1 MPQLSTILQVV
12 SDVSLELGTTQLPV
26 TQAVGSSDQDV
37 AQMVA
42 LMANV
47 ADELL
52 LDPPYRDAL
61 GDGNWIYDTGN
72 LVRKSRLTQDTDVV
86 LFDQRLAVDGYRRTF
101 CPSRNTKVQAVFLRS
116 RCSQFEVYVAFERIF
131 RFLAQQ
137 DVVSSPSPVHSR
149 RNIQVDVEVTRIV
162 EIDSDAVVHSDLR

>member
-12 SDVSLELGTTQLPV
+12 SDVSLELGTTQIPV
-26 TQAVGSSDQDV
+26 TQAVGSADQDV

-61 GDGNWIYDTGN
+61 GDGNWIFDAGN
-72 LVRKSRLTQDTDVV
+72 LVRKSRLSQDTNVV
-86 LFDQRLAVDGYRRTF
+86 LFDQRLAVDGLKY
-101 CPSRNTKVQAVFLRS
+101 
-116 RCSQFEVYVAFERIF
+116 
-131 RFLAQQ
+131 RFLKAKGLEYGEEQR
-137 DVVSSPSPVHSR
+137 DFIARLNKLAGRNAPV
-149 RNIQVDVEVTRIV
+149 
-162 EIDSDAVVHSDLR
+162 IDLNFDPGRVQ